1 MTILSRPNTQYHAF
15 GLKFVSNLDYRT
27 AGDANLISH
36 FRSGHI
42 RILSDHIY
50 NHL

>member
-1 MTILSRPNTQYHAF
+1 MTILSCPDTQYHAF

-27 AGDANLISH
+27 SGNTNLISH
-36 FRSGHI
+36 FNSCHI
-42 RILSDHIY
+42 RIFSDHID